1 VGVVDTVI
9 FRAFRIRTW
18 RETAYL
24 LLGGAMAVV
33 GFVLLIAGLS
43 AGISLLITLIGIPIL
58 VLTAVAARGLAWV
71 ERWRARIVLG
81 RRIEAR
87 YLPPPE
93 KPDPGVEGRHWSRD
107 NLGFDLRHV
116 WRRVHVF
123 LHDAQVWKDIAWLL
137 TLSVVGFLFALA
149 ALVLWLTTVWAV
161 TYPLWWW
168 SAPDSWLPEVGDE
181 NALNSWAEVLV
192 VLVGGLVLIVATPWV
207 VAALSKVEV
216 SLAQTFLGPGARE
229 RVGQLERSR
238 AAAVRTQ
245 EEDRRRLERD
255 LHDGVQARL
264 VALALDLGM
273 ARDKLAA
280 GDGASAGALLDE
292 AHEEAKST
300 LAELRELV
308 RGVHPAILA
317 DRGLD
322 AAVSALAARS
332 PVPVAVD
339 VEVNR
344 LPAALE
350 SAAYFVV
357 AETLANVAKHSR
369 ATRADVRIRRLDA
382 RIVVEIADDGRG
394 GARVGAGTGLV
405 GLEDRVRALDGT
417 LRVASPEG
425 GPTVVVAELPC
436 AS

>member
-1 VGVVDTVI
+1 MDTVL
-9 FRAFRIRTW
+9 FRAFRLSTW

-24 LLGGAMAVV
+24 VLGGLAAIAA
-33 GFVLLIAGLS
+33 FVCLITGLS
-43 AGISLLITLIGIPIL
+43 MGLALLITLIGIPIL
-58 VLTAVAARGLAWV
+58 VLTAICARGLAWL
-71 ERWRARIVLG
+71 ERRRAALVFGAPLVARYRAPEGTRRG
-81 RRIEAR
+81 RRIHA
-87 YLPPPE
+87 L
-93 KPDPGVEGRHWSRD
+93 
-107 NLGFDLRHV
+107 
-116 WRRVHVF
+116 VHDV
-123 LHDAQVWKDIAWLL
+123 QVWKDLGWLAV
-137 TLSVVGFLFALA
+137 LSVVGFLFALVP
-149 ALVLWLTTVWAV
+149 LVLWPTVLWAL
-161 TYPLWWW
+161 TYPAWWW
-168 SAPDSWLPEVGDE
+168 GLPRAWQPEWGNENPLNTWIEVF
-181 NALNSWAEVLV
+181 VLFS
-192 VLVGGLVLIVATPWV
+192 GGLVLLVVTPWL
-207 VAALSKVEV
+207 VAALARAEAE
-216 SLAQTFLGPGARE
+216 LARLFLAPSTRG
-229 RVGQLERSR
+229 RVDELERSR

-280 GDGASAGALLDE
+280 GDEAAAGALLDE
-292 AHEEAKST
+292 AHVEAKST

-339 VEVNR
+339 VEVER

-357 AETLANVAKHSR
+357 AETLANVAKHSQ
-369 ATRADVRIRRLDA
+369 ATRADVRVRRLDG
-382 RIVVEIADDGRG
+382 RILVEIADDGRG